1 MSRGTGATIVTGG
14 TGGLGVGVVRAL
26 IDAGHDVVVTWIVEK
41 ELEHFPAELRDRCR
55 LERVDVLSGDELAAS
70 IDRCRPDG
78 IWALVHLVGGY
89 LDGAPIADMDMGD
102 WDLQLQLNLRSAAL
116 ALRAALPS
124 MVERGQGRAVAVSS
138 RAARMPFAGAAAYA
152 ASKAGV
158 IALVEAASAEVKNA
172 GVCVNCVLPSVIDTP
187 GNRAAQPDADPSR
200 WVRPEEIGAV
210 IAFLCSSEASGVTGA
225 SIPVY
230 GRA

>member
-1 MSRGTGATIVTGG
+1 MSRGKGATIVTGG

-26 IDAGHDVVVTWIVEK
+26 IDAGHDVVVTWIVQK

-55 LERVDVLSGDELAAS
+55 LERVDVLSGDELGEL

>member
-55 LERVDVLSGDELAAS
+55 LERVDVLSGDELGEL

>member
-26 IDAGHDVVVTWIVEK
+26 IEAEHDVVVTWIVDR
-41 ELEHFPAELRDRCR
+41 ELEHFPAELRERCR
-55 LERVDVLSGDELAAS
+55 LERVDVLSGDELGQL
-70 IDRCRPDG
+70 IERCRPDG

-89 LDGAPIADMDMGD
+89 LDGAPIAEMDMAD

-124 MVERGQGRAVAVSS
+124 MVERGGGRAVAVSS

-210 IAFLCSSEASGVTGA
+210 IAFLCSAESSGVTGA

>member
-14 TGGLGVGVVRAL
+14 TGGLGAGVVRAL

-41 ELEHFPAELRDRCR
+41 EIEHFPAELRDRCR
-55 LERVDVLSGDELAAS
+55 LERVDVLSGDELGKL

-116 ALRAALPS
+116 ALRAVLPS

-230 GRA
+230 GRV